1 VVPKQEPKKSKKKK
15 DDTPKIVG
23 LVDKATVLGMATYE
37 KDLSHKEIIIV
48 YNGQQHTVCVFV
60 D

>member
-1 VVPKQEPKKSKKKK
+1 MVPKQEPKKSKKKK
-15 DDTPKIVG
+15 VDNPKIVE

-48 YNGQQHTVCVFV
+48 YSGQQHTVCVFV